1 MEIRRI
7 DGYDDPR
14 FPRLALIQ
22 HGAFLAEGEPCWVEI
37 VGPEAAIYH
46 GKPECAGEVIE
57 AFRFYAEHISRFA
70 DGEGRMLAEF
80 PPVAIFDVSMD
91 RLQPSQFYVNRDKLE
106 AVSTFVRVPED
117 VVLPLVRYGD
127 RYVSLDGH
135 TRLAAALALGL
146 DRVKGFL
153 AADDGWVWAF
163 VREAERRGIRAP
175 RDMAVLDHGE
185 YTIRWDRYCDE
196 VFASGSV

>member
-14 FPRLALIQ
+14 FPRTALLQ
-22 HGAFLAEGEPCWVEI
+22 HGAFLVEGEPCWVEI
-37 VGPEAAIYH
+37 VGPDAAVYH
-46 GKPECAGEVIE
+46 GKPEHAGEVIE
-57 AFRFYAEHISRFA
+57 AFRFYAEHIAHFT
-70 DGEGRMLAEF
+70 DGGGRLLAKY
-80 PPVAIFDVSMD
+80 PPVAIFDVAME
-91 RLQPSQFYVNRDKLE
+91 RVQPSQFCVDREKLE
-106 AVSTFVRVPED
+106 AVSTFVRAPED

-135 TRLAAALALGL
+135 TRLAAALALGF
-146 DRVKGFL
+146 DHVKGFF

-175 RDMAVLDHGE
+175 WDMDVLDHGE